1 MNDFLDDIRAAF
13 AADATDAS
21 RERGAQ
27 ACRALHAILS
37 TPAGAPLVLDMPPLC
52 IAPAGVA
59 AATDQPGTATGQ
71 GASSTV
77 APIDV
82 PSSTPSTT
90 ASQAAPVPAFDAQ
103 PVPTMPLGAALPPA
117 AAAAVAL
124 VNSLRHLPPEQLLEL
139 AITRMRAALPADV
152 SPSAPTAPV
161 RFHFIPLP
169 PVR

>member
-52 IAPAGVA
+52 MASAGVA
-59 AATDQPGTATGQ
+59 AATDLSATATLQ
-71 GASSTV
+71 A
-77 APIDV
+77 APSPATPIET
-82 PSSTPSTT
+82 PSSTPPPTP
-90 ASQAAPVPAFDAQ
+90 SQAATLPTFDAQ